1 VNRRRLLQLGSLAWA
16 SAQAQD
22 HAGLLARLE
31 LPKGKIRL
39 VIDSDA
45 YNEVDDAFAI
55 AHALLSP
62 ERCEVEAIYAG
73 PFVNKRAE
81 TPKEGMQQSYDEI
94 LKVLDKLGQKATVL
108 KGSTRYLRS
117 DSDGPRSPAVDDL
130 IERALAATEPL
141 WVASLGCP
149 TNIAAA
155 LIAEPRIVDKI
166 SVIWIGGQ
174 QHHSASANDYNIGQD
189 YFASKTLFDSGVAL
203 VEVLGYLISEQMRTT
218 TWELERFMKGRSPLA
233 DYLYETV
240 VGYYNDR
247 REGEDHA
254 WSKPIWDLAVSGFLL
269 NPEWVATQITPSPI
283 LRPDI
288 TWDHDASRHP
298 IRVSTRVERDAIF
311 TDLFRKLAA

>member
-1 VNRRRLLQLGSLAWA
+1 MNRRRLFQLGSVAWA
-16 SAQAQD
+16 SAPAQNRS
-22 HAGLLARLE
+22 GLLTRLE
-31 LPKGKIRL
+31 PPQGKVRL

-62 ERCEVEAIYAG
+62 DRCEVEAIYAG
-73 PFVNKRAE
+73 PFVNKRAK
-81 TPKEGMQQSYDEI
+81 TPKDGMRQSYDEI
-94 LKVLDKLGQKATVL
+94 LRVLDKLGRKATVL

-117 DSDGPRSPAVDDL
+117 EKDAPRSPAVDDL

-166 SVIWIGGQ
+166 TVVWIGGQ
-174 QHHSASANDYNIGQD
+174 QHHSPNANDYNIGQD
-189 YFASKTLFDSGVAL
+189 YFASKSLFDSGGAL
-203 VEVLGYLISEQMRTT
+203 VEILGYLISEQMRTT
-218 TWELERFMKGRSPLA
+218 VWELERFMKGRSALA

-247 REGEDHA
+247 RQGPDHA
-254 WSKPIWDLAVSGFLL
+254 WSKPIWDLAVSGFLV
-269 NPEWVATQITPSPI
+269 NPEWVPTQIASSPI

-288 TWDHDASRHP
+288 TWEHDASRHP

-311 TDLFRKLAA
+311 TDFFKKLAA